1 MSYTA
6 FVPAVVFATALLL
19 AALPVRVESDACPS
33 AAEVEQALASM
44 LSSVSGVVGQDVA
57 KVERTGGH
65 LRVELVDATAAVLAE
80 RLLDGHGS
88 CAELAELAAIVIA
101 SWESDVHPEF
111 VRPHAEPLVAP
122 PPATRAPGA
131 AFDVSLGASL
141 SQAGQLAAG
150 GFLGAAWFP
159 RGKGLGLSFLVA
171 GETTRTLEVGDGQA
185 RWRRWT
191 GSPEIAWRWGRG
203 GLAVDGHGGLALG
216 WLATNGVNF
225 SENKSNASFSL
236 AVTAGIRSSW
246 WFSRHIAGWIDV
258 RGLIFTRSDVVHTS
272 PTGEESEIPRL
283 VGIASIGLALGRAP
297 TFR

>member
-1 MSYTA
+1 
-6 FVPAVVFATALLL
+6 
-19 AALPVRVESDACPS
+19 
-33 AAEVEQALASM
+33 M
-44 LSSVSGVVGQDVA
+44 LSTASGAVGQDVA
-57 KVERTGGH
+57 KVERSGGR

-80 RLLDGHGS
+80 RELDGHGS

-111 VRPHAEPLVAP
+111 VRPHAEPPAAP
-122 PPATRAPGA
+122 PPAARVPGA
-131 AFDVSLGASL
+131 AYDVSLGASL

-150 GFLGAAWFP
+150 GSLGAAWFP
-159 RGKGLGLSFLVA
+159 RGTGLGLSFVVA

-216 WLATNGVNF
+216 WLATNGVHF

-246 WFSRHIAGWIDV
+246 WFSRYLAGWIDV
-258 RGLIFTRSDVVHTS
+258 RGLTFTRSDVVYDS
-272 PTGEESEIPRL
+272 PTGGEAEIPRL
-283 VGIASIGLALGRAP
+283 VGIVSIGLALGRAP